1 MRAKKLLHTLLDAV
15 EALQPPAGTSAS
27 SRAWRSYHLLSLRYV
42 EALDVRSVMQR
53 LAISKTQYQRE
64 HARALEALASLLRDR
79 WHLPEPPPGVSAE
92 GASAQSLALREA
104 ADLLAH
110 TRAEFVDLREA
121 VAEILAILEPV
132 TRQRRVTPRLR
143 KGSLVP
149 PVHADRIAIRRVFLS
164 LFHQALAASQGGELE
179 VSFSGRERRAEV
191 TVRALPGT
199 GGQATPEATTPQ
211 AEVIG
216 SFLEAL
222 AGTLDFGVD
231 HGTGAWVARVTLPAA
246 SLPLLLVVD
255 NNQEFVQLV
264 KRFLAGHGWQ
274 VEGAGSVEEAHAL
287 TRELRPRVVLL
298 DVMLPGQD
306 GWDLL
311 LALRKDSATRATT
324 VIVCSVL
331 SEPLVAESLGAVA
344 YLPKPVSQQA
354 LLSALAPYQ

>member
-1 MRAKKLLHTLLDAV
+1 M
-15 EALQPPAGTSAS
+15 
-27 SRAWRSYHLLSLRYV
+27 
-42 EALDVRSVMQR
+42 
-53 LAISKTQYQRE
+53 
-64 HARALEALASLLRDR
+64 
-79 WHLPEPPPGVSAE
+79 
-92 GASAQSLALREA
+92 REA
-104 ADLLAH
+104 ADHLAH
-110 TRAEFVDLREA
+110 TRAEVVDLREA

-132 TRQRRVTPRLR
+132 TRQRHVTPRLR
-143 KGSLVP
+143 KGPPVP
-149 PVHADRIAIRRVFLS
+149 AVHADRIAIRRVFLS
-164 LFHQALAASQGGELE
+164 LFHQALAASQGGVLE
-179 VSFSGRERRAEV
+179 IGFASRERQAEV
-191 TVRALPGT
+191 TIRALRGPS
-199 GGQATPEATTPQ
+199 GQATPEAAAPQ

-216 SFLEAL
+216 SFMEAL
-222 AGTLDFGVD
+222 AGTLSVGVD
-231 HGTGAWVARVTLPAA
+231 PATGAWVASLTLPAA

-264 KRFLAGHGWQ
+264 KRFLTGQGWQ
-274 VEGAGSVEEAHAL
+274 VEGAGSVEEAQAL

-311 LALRKDSATRATT
+311 LALRKDPATRGTT